1 MTTSFRPASIP
12 SGINTAAWRV
22 RTGNSRLAL
31 RLRPFG
37 GELGF
42 KKQPES
48 LTTAARFTL
57 LVCRACRP
65 RLNRNGPW
73 VLSPFTRVSGCALRV
88 LARPS
93 RVADPVFRIPSYEP

>member
-12 SGINTAAWRV
+12 SGINTAPWRV
-22 RTGNSRLAL
+22 RTGNSRLPL

-48 LTTAARFTL
+48 RPTSAYFPLA
-57 LVCRACRP
+57 VGDVCRP
-65 RLNRNGPW
+65 RLNRNGLW

-93 RVADPVFRIPSYEP
+93 RVADPVFRIPSYES